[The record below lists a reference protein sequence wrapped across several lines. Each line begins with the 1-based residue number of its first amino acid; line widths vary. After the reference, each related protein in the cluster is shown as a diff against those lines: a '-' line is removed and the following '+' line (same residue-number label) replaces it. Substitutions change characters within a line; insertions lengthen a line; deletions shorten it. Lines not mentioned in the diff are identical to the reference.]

1 MNKEYKNIWK
11 FIKSEDIGISR
22 MAISMDKGLKELYEN
37 EISHLELYKL
47 IMDKVD
53 FYNENIPDTLCPKL
67 QLKVWF
73 WFYISALIQN
83 REACAEYNLEIYN
96 SYLKEVQ

>member
-22 MAISMDKGLKELYEN
+22 MAISMDKGLKAL
-37 EISHLELYKL
+37 
-47 IMDKVD
+47 D
-53 FYNENIPDTLCPKL
+53 ENIPDTLNPKL
-67 QLKVWF
+67 QLKIWF
-73 WFYISALIQN
+73 WVWISALIQGRKAN
-83 REACAEYNLEIYN
+83 AEYNLGIYN